1 MKGLSSTALQNTTS
15 FAQPKP
21 PCAAVSSAGAL
32 DDLTHERNGVHVYT
46 GLAWSRR
53 SRDEQT
59 SSVVAS
65 ASGMAAISFLSASV
79 IPFCTSAEK
88 PPMKFTPV

>member
-1 MKGLSSTALQNTTS
+1 MFIPALVEPTFT
-15 FAQPKP
+15 
-21 PCAAVSSAGAL
+21 
-32 DDLTHERNGVHVYT
+32 
-46 GLAWSRR
+46 
-53 SRDEQT
+53 DEQT

-88 PPMKFTPV
+88 PPMKFTPVDFAAASSAAAKGT